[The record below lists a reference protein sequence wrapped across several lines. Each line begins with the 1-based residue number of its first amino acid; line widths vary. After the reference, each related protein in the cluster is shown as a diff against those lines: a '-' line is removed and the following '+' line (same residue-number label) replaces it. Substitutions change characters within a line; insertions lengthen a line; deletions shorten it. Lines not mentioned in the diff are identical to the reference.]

1 MSCDC
6 RNDTEMWQTSEGVH
20 LDVRG
25 LEPPQPMVK
34 ILGLIDSGKAGDL
47 LIVHLDREPI
57 FLYPELDDRGWSHE
71 IVAAAC
77 GDPACGDEVRLQL
90 TRMRP

>member
-1 MSCDC
+1 MSCGC
-6 RNDTEMWQTSEGVH
+6 RDGAEMWQPPEGVH

-34 ILGLIDSGKAGDL
+34 ILRLIDSGEAGDI
-47 LIVHLDREPI
+47 LIVHFDRDPI

-71 IVAAAC
+71 IVAAC
-77 GDPACGDEVRLQL
+77 DDPACENEVRLQL
-90 TRMRP
+90 TRMRS

>member
-1 MSCDC
+1 MSCEC
-6 RNDTEMWQTSEGVH
+6 RGGAEIWQTADGLH

-34 ILGLIDSGKAGDL
+34 ILRLIDSGAVHDV

-71 IVAAAC
+71 IVSAAC
-77 GDPACGDEVRLQL
+77 DDPACEDEVRLQV

>member
-1 MSCDC
+1 MTCDC
-6 RNDTEMWQTSEGVH
+6 WNDADVWRAPDGTH

-25 LEPPQPMVK
+25 LEPPQPMIR
-34 ILGLIDSGKAGDL
+34 ILRLIDSGEVDDVL
-47 LIVHLDREPI
+47 VVHLDREPI

-77 GDPACGDEVRLQL
+77 GDPACEDEVRLHL
-90 TRMRP
+90 VRMVP